1 MTVPLYKWCVCL
13 HRWVQITEASLT
25 RWPFY
30 FLRRQHQPRRSVS
43 EQLVGRL
50 ALMTEGRVFTYFCND
65 FIISDLISRKLNQF

>member
-1 MTVPLYKWCVCL
+1 MVRMPAPMGADHRGQPDPLAFL
-13 HRWVQITEASLT
+13 
-25 RWPFY
+25 F

-43 EQLVGRL
+43 EQWVGRL